1 MKVGVIVEGDSDK
14 EFFEKYFKPKLK
26 RDMLITSSGGRKSCR
41 ILNKPAMHKDI
52 KALIAKKC
60 EHVVVLVDLD
70 TQCET
75 SGQQFTCIKKLKEW
89 YRKKIDTDKFEN
101 VTVAVVSKEIEAWM
115 LSAWETSDNK
125 SKEDLKK
132 HFASK
137 KSLNEKDLVKRFL
150 ASKKLIDHQNNKSL
164 KYFLC
169 KIAIIEGAICT

>member
-1 MKVGVIVEGDSDK
+1 MKVGLIVEGDSDK

-26 RDMLITSSGGRKSCR
+26 RDIRVTSSGGSKSCR

-52 KALIAKKC
+52 KALIVKKC
-60 EHVVVLVDLD
+60 EHVFVLVDLD
-70 TQCET
+70 TKCET

-89 YRKKIDTDKFEN
+89 YRKKIDTDKFKN
-101 VTVAVVSKEIEAWM
+101 VTVVVVSKEIEAWM
-115 LSAWETSDNK
+115 LSAWENSDNK

-132 HFASK
+132 HFPSK

-150 ASKKLIDHQNNKSL
+150 SSEKPINHENNKSL

-169 KIAIIEGAICT
+169 KIGLLKGAICI